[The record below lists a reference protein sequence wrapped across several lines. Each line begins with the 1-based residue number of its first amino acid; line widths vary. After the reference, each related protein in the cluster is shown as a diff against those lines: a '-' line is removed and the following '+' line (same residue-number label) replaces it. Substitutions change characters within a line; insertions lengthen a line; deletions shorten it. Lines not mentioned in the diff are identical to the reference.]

1 MKSST
6 RARALGAVAT
16 AGILVTGLLTATTWS
31 AHEAGAEVITPTT
44 SGVWTVAGHGFG
56 HGHGLSQ
63 YGARGAARPAAGR
76 KGLTAAQ
83 IIAFYYPGTVLKT
96 LTQPSI
102 RVRIGADGGATTVA
116 VPAGQRITLSW
127 TGGKLSTTSA
137 GASRL
142 RLVPSGTA
150 GRLQAQYF
158 KTSWVNWGPTLPAIA
173 NFASSAGSLRLLQ
186 PSGSTEL
193 RGSVGAVLDASL
205 GRITVNRL
213 PLDAYVQGVVPREMP
228 ASWEAAAV
236 QAQAIAAR
244 SYARYAVEHN
254 SGASFDIC
262 DSSNCQVYGGE
273 AHYNTS
279 GSLLYGEVTASNQ
292 AVAATANQVST
303 YQGATIFAQFSSSDG
318 GWTSGGGK
326 PYLPAKADPYA
337 ANAGDPNLN
346 WTEQVKVSD
355 VAARYGLAHLSQ
367 ISITGRDGHGEW
379 GGRVLSA
386 TVSGTNSAGH
396 PVSIPTSGSAL
407 ASAMGLRHEWFH
419 VTAVPPAAPASV
431 TASSRDAAAL
441 VSWTPP
447 ASSGSDAI
455 TGYSVTVA
463 NVQRVV
469 VGAGSRS
476 AWVGGLHNGGRFV
489 ASVRAIS
496 SVGEGPPADVTLS
509 PIAAPQDVRAV
520 PALRIYDSR
529 PSKVPATATSPLNF
543 GVGGHGSIP
552 IGASAVQLAVTI
564 VAPTASGT
572 LRVYNDGSA
581 TPAATAIA
589 YRAGRTITATVSVPL
604 TTSGRVVFR
613 PTAGA
618 MHLVLD
624 QLSYSTPTASR
635 LTARAPGLLLDS
647 ARIGVGAGR
656 TLSVGSAVPAQA
668 TAVVLQ
674 ILGASSAGSGWV
686 RVWQQGTA
694 PLVSQL
700 SIPPGSRSSNTV
712 IVPLAANKTVRIAAS
727 ATTIGGQVSLVGFL
741 APSGTGRFEVVPIT
755 GTADT
760 RARVGA
766 DLSVSRTAT
775 VLKLAGKPQLPASAF
790 SAVLLHLTVSN
801 VSGAGQL
808 RVYADGAAVPR
819 AVTAPLSKGLGDS
832 TTVLVPVSSAGSVRL
847 VTDGATAKVAV
858 DIAGYVTAGP

>member
-16 AGILVTGLLTATTWS
+16 AGILVTGLLTATAWS
-31 AHEAGAEVITPTT
+31 AHDAAAEVITPTS

-116 VPAGQRITLSW
+116 VPAGQSITLSW

-337 ANAGDPNLN
+337 AN
-346 WTEQVKVSD
+346 
-355 VAARYGLAHLSQ
+355 
-367 ISITGRDGHGEW
+367 
-379 GGRVLSA
+379 
-386 TVSGTNSAGH
+386 
-396 PVSIPTSGSAL
+396 
-407 ASAMGLRHEWFH
+407 
-419 VTAVPPAAPASV
+419 
-431 TASSRDAAAL
+431 
-441 VSWTPP
+441 
-447 ASSGSDAI
+447 
-455 TGYSVTVA
+455 
-463 NVQRVV
+463 
-469 VGAGSRS
+469 
-476 AWVGGLHNGGRFV
+476 
-489 ASVRAIS
+489 
-496 SVGEGPPADVTLS
+496 
-509 PIAAPQDVRAV
+509 
-520 PALRIYDSR
+520 
-529 PSKVPATATSPLNF
+529 
-543 GVGGHGSIP
+543 
-552 IGASAVQLAVTI
+552 
-564 VAPTASGT
+564 
-572 LRVYNDGSA
+572 
-581 TPAATAIA
+581 
-589 YRAGRTITATVSVPL
+589 
-604 TTSGRVVFR
+604 
-613 PTAGA
+613 
-618 MHLVLD
+618 
-624 QLSYSTPTASR
+624 
-635 LTARAPGLLLDS
+635 
-647 ARIGVGAGR
+647 
-656 TLSVGSAVPAQA
+656 
-668 TAVVLQ
+668 
-674 ILGASSAGSGWV
+674 
-686 RVWQQGTA
+686 
-694 PLVSQL
+694 
-700 SIPPGSRSSNTV
+700 
-712 IVPLAANKTVRIAAS
+712 
-727 ATTIGGQVSLVGFL
+727 
-741 APSGTGRFEVVPIT
+741 
-755 GTADT
+755 
-760 RARVGA
+760 
-766 DLSVSRTAT
+766 
-775 VLKLAGKPQLPASAF
+775 
-790 SAVLLHLTVSN
+790 
-801 VSGAGQL
+801 
-808 RVYADGAAVPR
+808 
-819 AVTAPLSKGLGDS
+819 
-832 TTVLVPVSSAGSVRL
+832 
-847 VTDGATAKVAV
+847 
-858 DIAGYVTAGP
+858 